1 MTVMP
6 ESLPSETESATWF
19 DTLSNWGRW
28 GPDDQLGTLNL
39 ITEQHRV
46 AAAKLVRIG
55 RTISCARPLQTTFG
69 DPTSAAQ
76 MYWVCTGESA
86 CAPDGS
92 ALQSKF
98 GTGRVQAA
106 LEYVGMVFHG
116 ANCTHVDTPAHL
128 FWENRAY
135 NDRPAGTVSAEFGA
149 VWCDVMNMSDGVMGR
164 GVLLDIP
171 RLLGSNTLEPGTA
184 VTPQQLIAAA
194 QLEGVTIGEGD
205 VVLLRSGR
213 WHPDGSDRT
222 VDDPTQWHKM
232 SGWHPACM
240 PWLYEHGVAMIGCDY
255 PQEAWPS
262 VYPESGAGVHSLG
275 LVKMGLPMIDNCDL
289 ERLAIACAELGRWEF
304 QFVMSPLPLVGGSGS
319 PVNPLAI
326 F

>member
-6 ESLPSETESATWF
+6 ESLPSEAESATWF

-46 AAAKLVRIG
+46 AAAKLVRTG

-92 ALQSKF
+92 VLQSKF

-116 ANCTHVDTPAHL
+116 AKLHP
-128 FWENRAY
+128 
-135 NDRPAGTVSAEFGA
+135 
-149 VWCDVMNMSDGVMGR
+149 R
-164 GVLLDIP
+164 GHSSPPVL
-171 RLLGSNTLEPGTA
+171 G
-184 VTPQQLIAAA
+184 
-194 QLEGVTIGEGD
+194 
-205 VVLLRSGR
+205 
-213 WHPDGSDRT
+213 
-222 VDDPTQWHKM
+222 
-232 SGWHPACM
+232 
-240 PWLYEHGVAMIGCDY
+240 
-255 PQEAWPS
+255 
-262 VYPESGAGVHSLG
+262 ESGIQRPTGGDRQCRVRGG
-275 LVKMGLPMIDNCDL
+275 LV
-289 ERLAIACAELGRWEF
+289 
-304 QFVMSPLPLVGGSGS
+304 
-319 PVNPLAI
+319 
-326 F
+326 